1 MKLNLEEEFVCG
13 LNAVSQI
20 IKTRPKSVRTLITA
34 ESRNE
39 RVKSIVQDSNIHMIE
54 VIKEKTSF
62 FEDNF
67 KEINHQNIA
76 VVCNKRSEE
85 SEDFLESILKN
96 ENIGEKDSKVLYQE
110 LYDIFINKLNIRSQK
125 DIISHCPSE
134 NENIITKWSD
144 IKKRQLKQFY
154 INNYI
159 IDMKNKYNLS
169 ATNVDLLVYYI
180 VIGMLFKQLV
190 QCDSDII
197 FKDERIIK
205 IDGISFKNNKVI
217 TTKNIYNYSNNKIKY
232 KNETKE
238 NMYKNWVKY
247 NK

>member
-1 MKLNLEEEFVCG
+1 MYKSNLIQYPFLLKCCSHTDDIFWHNIFIDLAHGICPHSTYIYKNILCCSYKHIDISYKL
-13 LNAVSQI
+13 I
-20 IKTRPKSVRTLITA
+20 
-34 ESRNE
+34 
-39 RVKSIVQDSNIHMIE
+39 
-54 VIKEKTSF
+54 
-62 FEDNF
+62 
-67 KEINHQNIA
+67 
-76 VVCNKRSEE
+76 
-85 SEDFLESILKN
+85 
-96 ENIGEKDSKVLYQE
+96 EKDSKVLYQE

-205 IDGISFKNNKVI
+205 IDGISFENNKVI
-217 TTKNIYNYSNNKIKY
+217 ITKNIYNYSNNKIKN
-232 KNETKE
+232 KNETKQ

>member
-1 MKLNLEEEFVCG
+1 MYKSNLIQYPFLLKCCSHTDDIFWHNIFIDLAHGICPHSTYIYKNILCCSYKHIDISYKL
-13 LNAVSQI
+13 I
-20 IKTRPKSVRTLITA
+20 
-34 ESRNE
+34 
-39 RVKSIVQDSNIHMIE
+39 
-54 VIKEKTSF
+54 
-62 FEDNF
+62 
-67 KEINHQNIA
+67 
-76 VVCNKRSEE
+76 
-85 SEDFLESILKN
+85 
-96 ENIGEKDSKVLYQE
+96 EKDSKVLYQE
-110 LYDIFINKLNIRSQK
+110 LYDIFINKLNIMSQK
-125 DIISHCPSE
+125 DIISHFP
-134 NENIITKWSD
+134 NKTENIITKWSD
-144 IKKRQLKQFY
+144 IKKRQIKQFY

-205 IDGISFKNNKVI
+205 IDGISFENNKVI
-217 TTKNIYNYSNNKIKY
+217 ITKNIYNYSNNKIKN
-232 KNETKE
+232 KNETKQ